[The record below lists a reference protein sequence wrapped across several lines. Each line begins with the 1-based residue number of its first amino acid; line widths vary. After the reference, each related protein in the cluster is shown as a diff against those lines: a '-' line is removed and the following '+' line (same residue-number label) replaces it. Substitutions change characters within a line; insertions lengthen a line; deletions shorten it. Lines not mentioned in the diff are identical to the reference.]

1 MKTFLI
7 NFIFVLGFVF
17 TAPSA
22 AYGATANAVDLIWEG
37 ETSAPAFYAGRPLPT
52 AGNLVR
58 VVAVP
63 NVSQNG
69 RQLVSNQ
76 LVFRWV
82 KDRNPIQSASGQGK
96 DVLEY
101 RADQDGASS
110 IISVEVLNEQGE
122 RLAES
127 RVTIPTTPPKIIL
140 SVPRQLTNPTRT
152 RSLTGLIPIGTTET
166 TLFAQAFGFSPLELA
181 NHQVTFDWRVDGT
194 SAPAPRE
201 DPRFFTVV
209 APSQGEGK
217 VKLSVTARGESN
229 PTQQIAN
236 RTITLGFGLS
246 EFNF

>member
-1 MKTFLI
+1 MKNLFT
-7 NFIFVLGFVF
+7 FIFSLIF
-17 TAPSA
+17 ASA
-22 AYGATANAVDLIWEG
+22 MVATTVHSATINTVDLLWEG
-37 ETSAPAFYAGRPLPT
+37 ETSAPVFYAGRPLPT

-58 VVAVP
+58 VVAIP
-63 NVSQNG
+63 NVTQGG
-69 RQLVSNQ
+69 RQLLPNQ
-76 LVFRWV
+76 LTFRWV

-101 RADQDGASS
+101 RADQDGVSS
-110 IISVEVLNEQGE
+110 IVNVEVLNDQGE

-140 SVPRQLTNPTRT
+140 SVPRQLTNPTRQ

-166 TLFAQAFGFSPLELA
+166 TLFAEAFGFSPLELA

-194 SAPAPRE
+194 SAPAQRE

-209 APSQGEGK
+209 APSQGSGE

-229 PTQQIAN
+229 PAQQIAN